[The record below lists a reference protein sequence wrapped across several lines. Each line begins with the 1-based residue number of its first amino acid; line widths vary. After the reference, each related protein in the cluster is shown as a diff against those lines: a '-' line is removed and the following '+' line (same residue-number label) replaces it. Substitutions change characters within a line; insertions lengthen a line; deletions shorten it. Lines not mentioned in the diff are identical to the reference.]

1 MKTLFL
7 LLSVIFVTNNTKT
20 EKPALV
26 DYDAFQN
33 LTNEV
38 ATYRKDR
45 LINFKTFTKYSKSRN
60 TIILDTR
67 SAEMFA
73 RKHIKGALN
82 LNFSDFTQVNLASII
97 PNQNTRIII
106 YCNNNIDDDQI
117 HFTSKMVLPKFTTI
131 NDLNAQSSK
140 VVTLALNVPTFIN
153 LYGYGYKNVYEL
165 SELVSVKDNK
175 IKFEGTDVRK
185 S

>member
-1 MKTLFL
+1 MKSLFL
-7 LLSVIFVTNNTKT
+7 LFSIIFITNDATT

-26 DYDAFQN
+26 DYDVFMN

-38 ATYRKDR
+38 AAYRKDR
-45 LINFKTFTKYSKSRN
+45 LINFKTFTKYSKVKN

-73 RKHIKGALN
+73 RKHIKGAVN
-82 LNFSDFTQVNLASII
+82 LNFSDFTQDNLASII

-131 NDLNAQSSK
+131 NDLNSQNSK
-140 VVTLALNVPTFIN
+140 VVTLALNIPTFIN